1 LSITGGSKDIFD
13 AIFRSK
19 PGLTGVL
26 ILTIIIGLSIIALVY
41 VPFDISS
48 KWNDITFWQFN
59 PRLAPPSWINFFLS
73 KKLPETIIIGE
84 KDFAKYD
91 YYVETAGLKHI
102 VLEAKLDYLYE
113 YYPSEVNAI
122 LYVNNSNGMLVT
134 LKWIQPNGVE
144 IYLSRLVVND
154 GINPIYFCTRKDVK
168 EGLLNTMA
176 KLGTVPPDTIKPEV
190 LLFSDLNPS
199 GGFNI
204 LRGTYRFKI
213 EAETTSRNA
222 TIDSKLIVYGRVY
235 GLAGTDSKR
244 RDLFV
249 GIVWGAPV
257 ALAFGLIAAI
267 LTSFIQTLLGTL
279 SAWYGGLV
287 DEIIQRVTDIY
298 MIIPF
303 LPILIT
309 ISVIYKINIWTLLAI
324 VVALSI
330 FGGATKTARSM
341 ALQVMNEQYIEAAVS
356 YGASRKRIMLLHIL
370 PRLLPYTVAN
380 IVLSVPSYVFLEAAL
395 SLLGLGDPAMPT
407 WGKII
412 SDAFEGGAVVH
423 GLWWWVLIPSTLIIM
438 TAIAFAF
445 IGLALDKVVNPRLR
459 ER

>member
-1 LSITGGSKDIFD
+1 MSVGGGSKDIVD

-19 PGLTGVL
+19 TGLAGIL
-26 ILTIIIGLSIIALVY
+26 ILMMILGLSIIALVY

-48 KWNDITFWQFN
+48 RWNDITFWQLN
-59 PRLAPPSWINFFLS
+59 PRLAPPSWINIFLN
-73 KKLPETIIIGE
+73 KKLPETIIIWE
-84 KDFAKYD
+84 EDFVKYD
-91 YYVETAGLKHI
+91 YYVETAGLKY
-102 VLEAKLDYLYE
+102 VTLEAKLE
-113 YYPSEVNAI
+113 YYYDDHPSEIIAI
-122 LYVNNSNGMLVT
+122 LYVNNSGGALVN

-144 IYLSRLVVND
+144 ISLSRFVMDD
-154 GINPIYFCTRKDVK
+154 GVTPVYLCIRKDVQ
-168 EGLLNTMA
+168 EGLLNTMV
-176 KLGTVPPDTIKPEV
+176 KLGTVPPNTINPEV
-190 LLFSDLNPS
+190 LLFSDLNQS
-199 GGFNI
+199 TSFNV
-204 LRGTYRFKI
+204 LKGTYRFKI
-213 EAETTSRNA
+213 DVATSSRNA
-222 TIDSKLIVYGRVY
+222 TVDSKLIIYGKVY

-257 ALAFGLIAAI
+257 ALAFGLTTAI

-279 SAWYGGLV
+279 SAWYGGFI
-287 DEIIQRVTDIY
+287 DEIVQRVTDIY
-298 MIIPF
+298 MILPF

-309 ISVIYKINIWTLLAI
+309 ISVIYKINIWTLLGI

-341 ALQVMNEQYIEAAVS
+341 TLQIMNEPYIEAAVS
-356 YGASRKRIMLLHIL
+356 YGASRRRIMLLYIL
-370 PRLLPYTVAN
+370 PRLLPYTMAN
-380 IVLSVPSYVFLEAAL
+380 IVLSVPAYVFLEAAL

-423 GLWWWVLIPSTLIIM
+423 GLWWWVLIPSMLIIM
-438 TAIAFAF
+438 TAIAFAL

>member
-1 LSITGGSKDIFD
+1 MSVAGGSKDIVD

-19 PGLTGVL
+19 SGLAGVL
-26 ILTIIIGLSIIALVY
+26 ILVIILGLSIVALVY

-48 KWNDITFWQFN
+48 RWNDITFWQLN
-59 PRLAPPSWINFFLS
+59 PRLAPPSWINVFLN

-84 KDFAKYD
+84 EDFVKYD
-91 YYVETAGLKHI
+91 YYVETAGLKYLT
-102 VLEAKLDYLYE
+102 LEARLEYSYE
-113 YYPSEVNAI
+113 DHPSEVIGI
-122 LYVNNSNGMLVT
+122 LYVNNSSGALVT
-134 LKWIQPNGVE
+134 IKWVQPNGVE
-144 IYLSRLVVND
+144 IPLSRFVVDD
-154 GINPIYFCTRKDVK
+154 GVTPIYFSIRKDVQ
-168 EGLLNTMA
+168 EGLLNTMV
-176 KLGTVPPDTIKPEV
+176 KLGTVPPNTINPEV

-199 GGFNI
+199 SSFNVLKGI
-204 LRGTYRFKI
+204 YRFKI
-213 EAETTSRNA
+213 DAATSSRNA
-222 TIDSKLIVYGRVY
+222 TIDSKLIIYGKVY

-257 ALAFGLIAAI
+257 ALAFGLTTAI

-279 SAWYGGLV
+279 SAWYGGRV
-287 DEIIQRVTDIY
+287 DEIVQRITDVY
-298 MIIPF
+298 MILPF

-324 VVALSI
+324 VVALSV

-341 ALQVMNEQYIEAAVS
+341 TLQIMNEPYIEAAVS
-356 YGASRKRIMLLHIL
+356 YGASRRRIMLLYIL
-370 PRLLPYTVAN
+370 PRLLPYTMAN

-395 SLLGLGDPAMPT
+395 SLLSLGDPAMPT

-423 GLWWWVLIPSTLIIM
+423 GLWWWVLIPSILIIM
-438 TAIAFAF
+438 TAIAFAL